1 MSRRSLFH
9 ASLAGLAM
17 LAAASTAPAQ
27 VLTLEAA
34 RERALANQPSLA
46 ALRLNARAIEDT
58 ARAEGALPD
67 PRVKLGLLNLPAR
80 GFPNAP
86 WEDMT
91 QLVISY
97 EQMVPG
103 GRKRELRSER
113 VRAEAAQAK
122 AEALGQARAIRRDVA
137 LAWLEAWQAGANLRA
152 VDELAA
158 EYRRA
163 AELARIGVASGR
175 AGQSEALAAQLM
187 IAQAADRRY
196 ELAAQAERARAMLRR
211 WVPDAGPFEL
221 PAELPAWR
229 EPAALAGLTQT
240 LERHPQQQAFG
251 RSEDLAQAEVALA
264 SEASAPDQ
272 TYEVGYALRQGQGRS
287 DMVMFQ
293 AAFELPMYRAAK
305 QDRLLDSKLKLAE
318 RAREQRNDQLRGL
331 RAELEA
337 TYADWRAASERLGNF
352 AQAVLPVARARLDT
366 ALAAQAAGRA
376 DLAAVFEARRAL
388 IEARVQEIALRA
400 AQAKARIGLE
410 YLEPAAET
418 GR

>member
-1 MSRRSLFH
+1 MVRHSFFY

-17 LAAASTAPAQ
+17 LAAAGDAPAQ
-27 VLTLEAA
+27 LLTLEAA
-34 RERALANQPSLA
+34 RERALAQQPSLA
-46 ALRLNARAIEDT
+46 ALQLNARAIEDT
-58 ARAEGALPD
+58 AQAEGALPD
-67 PRVKLGLLNLPAR
+67 PRVKLGLLNLPSR

-113 VRAEAAQAK
+113 ARAEAAQAK
-122 AEALGQARAIRRDVA
+122 AELLGQVRIIRRDVS
-137 LAWLEAWQAGANLRA
+137 LAWLDAWQANATLRA

-158 EYRRA
+158 EYSRA

-175 AGQSEALAAQLM
+175 AGQGEALAARQM
-187 IAQAADRRY
+187 IAQTADRRY
-196 ELAAQAERARAMLRR
+196 ELAAQAERSRAMLRR
-211 WVPDAGPFEL
+211 WLPDAGAFEL
-221 PAELPAWR
+221 PADPPAW
-229 EPAALAGLTQT
+229 PDPAPLAALAENLA
-240 LERHPQQQAFG
+240 RHPQQIALQ
-251 RSEDLAQAEVALA
+251 RSTGLAEAEVALA
-264 SEASAPDQ
+264 NEASTPDQ

-293 AAFELPMYRAAK
+293 AAFELPMHRGAK

-318 RAREQRNDQLRGL
+318 RAREQRADQLRAL

-337 TYADWRAASERLGNF
+337 TYAEWRAASERLANY
-352 AQAVLPVARARLDT
+352 ARDLLPLARARLDT

-376 DLAAVFEARRAL
+376 DLAAVFDARRAL
-388 IEARVQEIALRA
+388 IDARLQEIALRA
-400 AQAKARIGLE
+400 AQAKARVGIE

-418 GR
+418 GQ